1 MSEQDQYTERESE
14 NLHEGI
20 TQLYATQLTETL
32 HTGYPNETTTA
43 FFIERLVG
51 AETLR
56 RAYMTGDFYDVR
68 ASIDRQLG
76 DGTFDTILER
86 SEPSDA
92 LAYLVSQMDNAEE
105 QYDYME
111 WILDNNVMSE
121 LISTRLVNL

>member
-1 MSEQDQYTERESE
+1 
-14 NLHEGI
+14 
-20 TQLYATQLTETL
+20 
-32 HTGYPNETTTA
+32 
-43 FFIERLVG
+43 
-51 AETLR
+51 
-56 RAYMTGDFYDVR
+56 MTGDFYDVR